1 MQAAADCS
9 TTAALR
15 KRSQPPPQ
23 AWHDDAAAG
32 AARQRQD
39 DAAQGA
45 HGAHQARPLHTD
57 LGAVARR
64 FCTHTSLHCA
74 EREVGAHA
82 ALPPVATHPG
92 AAAQRCHTPHTSCF
106 ILNVELVQRCKC
118 SPAGALCRST
128 SQALTRSRCHAPPP
142 NAYPQGAVTHNG
154 HAQSEFC
161 VARASA
167 YVDQIDAHLPALTVR
182 ETLNFAES
190 CLGPSPI
197 AEGLVVAMLN
207 WEKEQE
213 VEHSEEDAQV
223 CCALSMLEMLCCAAA
238 ASQTPHAASFEYG
251 TVC

>member
-1 MQAAADCS
+1 MWSWCKGANAAPPALYVGVQARLSPAAA
-9 TTAALR
+9 
-15 KRSQPPPQ
+15 
-23 AWHDDAAAG
+23 
-32 AARQRQD
+32 
-39 DAAQGA
+39 
-45 HGAHQARPLHTD
+45 
-57 LGAVARR
+57 
-64 FCTHTSLHCA
+64 
-74 EREVGAHA
+74 
-82 ALPPVATHPG
+82 ATP
-92 AAAQRCHTPHTSCF
+92 
-106 ILNVELVQRCKC
+106 
-118 SPAGALCRST
+118 
-128 SQALTRSRCHAPPP
+128 PPP